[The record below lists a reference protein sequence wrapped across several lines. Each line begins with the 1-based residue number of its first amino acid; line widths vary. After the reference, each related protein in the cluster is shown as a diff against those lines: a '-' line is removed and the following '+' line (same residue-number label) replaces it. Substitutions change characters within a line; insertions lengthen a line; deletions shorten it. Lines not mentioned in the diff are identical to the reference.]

1 MRVRAFCL
9 LLCVLPLTTA
19 ASLRPRTR
27 LMALRGGAA
36 DLPRDAAGGRRW
48 PPTWVINPPPWLQ
61 TIHRVDKAT
70 EIGWR
75 YWCAFSLPACGAA
88 MIGLGVMATRDAAS
102 KALFTECAQAV
113 RVWIVTY
120 VVPLVA
126 IVALTNFV
134 LSATL
139 SMATGRVSPSE
150 AARVFLRILMP
161 PMPTLVR
168 NLQWAAGAFTGVT
181 AVTMVAA
188 VFGTGA
194 GRTVILSMLILV
206 QLTVTT
212 SKVAR
217 TCARD
222 ACARCAA

>member
-1 MRVRAFCL
+1 MRVRACL
-9 LLCVLPLTTA
+9 LLCVLLLTTA

-27 LMALRGGAA
+27 LMAFRGGAA

-61 TIHRVDKAT
+61 TMHRVDKAT

-75 YWCAFSLPACGAA
+75 YWCAFSLPVCGAA

-102 KALFTECAQAV
+102 KQLFTECAQAV

-126 IVALTNFV
+126 IVALTNVV
-134 LSATL
+134 LLASL
-139 SMATGRVSPSE
+139 SVATGRVSPSE
-150 AARVFLRILMP
+150 AARVFLRIFISL
-161 PMPTLVR
+161 MPTLR

-181 AVTMVAA
+181 AVTTVAA
-188 VFGTGA
+188 AFGTGA
-194 GRTVILSMLILV
+194 GYAVIVSILLV
-206 QLTVTT
+206 QLTITT
-212 SKVAR
+212 SK
-217 TCARD
+217 
-222 ACARCAA
+222 AALVMRA